1 MNPEKEPHYVIIFR
15 TCDVVHSLHNAPR
28 PFGLDKR
35 TLIKI
40 CFLSLY
46 EAVQGY
52 NYTIHILADKL
63 SDELTRFFAR
73 FPVQITHGSWGN
85 DDSIRES
92 FRVADTAKPDDWVYF
107 CEDDYL
113 HTPETFRDLTDMI
126 TARNEVF
133 AYKPRRLSLEIFVNT
148 SKKSLII
155 HPPDYPDRYK
165 ARFRRFSLLF
175 VSNYCHWRQIT
186 NTTFTFLAEGKTVQ
200 KYRRILEKS
209 AKNANDAYLSRRLF
223 GGLLFFRK
231 ALCISPL
238 KGLTTHLHEGVM
250 TPFVEWEEVY
260 TIMMKKVK
268 SIEENVEKKDN

>member
-1 MNPEKEPHYVIIFR
+1 MDITTASEPHYLILFR

-63 SDELTRFFAR
+63 SDELTAFFQR

-113 HTPETFRDLTDMI
+113 HTPDSFKILTDLI
-126 TARNEVF
+126 VNRKEVF
-133 AYKPRRLSLEIFVNT
+133 GYKPRRLSLEILVNT
-148 SKKSLII
+148 STQPLII

-165 ARFRRFSLLF
+165 PRYRRFSLLF
-175 VSNYCHWRQIT
+175 VSSYAHWRQIT
-186 NTTFTFLAEGKTVQ
+186 NTTFTFLCEGKTVQ
-200 KYRRILEKS
+200 KYRRILAKS

-223 GGLLFFRK
+223 GGLLFFGK

-238 KGLTTHLHEGVM
+238 KGISTHLHEGVM
-250 TPFVEWEEVY
+250 TPLVDWQAIHDAMQV
-260 TIMMKKVK
+260 KLK
-268 SIEENVEKKDN
+268 SIEQHLEK